1 MSNDTKTIS
10 QAGLN
15 QTLLDLR
22 MAVMRG
28 ISDVWKNHH
37 GQIEPGIMNKHW
49 RAVAKE
55 LYKAITGSEKSFHSI
70 TEFNNWLGSAY
81 ESGMAKKII
90 DLRDDK
96 DRQGYFRKLVEY
108 SCPENL
114 KQLWKAMYR
123 LDLDYPSFG
132 VHIIDPTA
140 RWNYYGDNQWTKPA
154 TEVLYLSLPAILPK
168 ENSDNDSSSEQFQ
181 NANSFESQYQK
192 ASIVTSYYKHFPSFL
207 GFSKAYNE
215 DIKNT
220 SNTDFLVVKR
230 CDNFP
235 PMNEALELKDALVSE
250 LAVDPYGNNYD
261 LGIAAD
267 QFQGFSAMSTK
278 VLAVM
283 WSNESIRK
291 RLDYAG
297 RLYNETT
304 VLDKYAKNQ
313 NEKYDDDKSDMDDNG
328 ECKGQDNKNNKNENK
343 PDQVVFKSLY
353 EFSFVLQT
361 LSKKEAVALHE
372 FDRKYTE
379 ELNAILKR
387 YFQYEVPWVFK
398 VRIMVPESGV
408 FFRPRKE
415 DEPKKP
421 EYIFEPNKDEILN
434 LTTIEIPHAPGEGDT
449 NNVALALARYNA
461 TGPAYPFTCS

>member
-10 QAGLN
+10 QTGLN

-37 GQIEPGIMNKHW
+37 CEKEPEIMNKHW

-55 LYKAITGSEKSFHSI
+55 LYEAITGSEKSFHSI
-70 TEFNNWLGSAY
+70 TEFNDWLGSAY

-96 DRQGYFRKLVEY
+96 DRNGYFRKLVEY
-108 SCPENL
+108 SSPENL

-154 TEVLYLSLPAILPK
+154 TEVLYLSLPALLPK
-168 ENSDNDSSSEQFQ
+168 ESSSNDSSSELPPEQCQ
-181 NANSFESQYQK
+181 KGNSFESQYQK

-220 SNTDFLVVKR
+220 SNTDFLVIEK
-230 CDNFP
+230 DDDFP
-235 PMNEALELKDALVSE
+235 PMNEALELKDALVRE
-250 LAVDPYGNNYD
+250 LAVDPYGSNYD

-291 RLDYAG
+291 RLDYGA

-304 VLDKYAKNQ
+304 VLDNYARTQDQKF
-313 NEKYDDDKSDMDDNG
+313 DDYKSDD
-328 ECKGQDNKNNKNENK
+328 ENDCGKKKKDEK
-343 PDQVVFKSLY
+343 PEKVIFKSLY

-361 LSKKEAVALHE
+361 LSKQDATDLYK

-415 DEPKKP
+415 DEPNKP

-434 LTTIEIPHAPGEGDT
+434 LTTIEIPHAPGQGDT